1 MGLYDEYFSYYKKY
15 KKEYGENIII
25 LMQVGSF
32 YEIYEITEPEL
43 LGNANKVSN
52 VLNFVY
58 TSKNKKLQS
67 GNISNPNFC
76 GFGITQLAKYLPIL
90 IENNFIVIVIDQVGY
105 EIQNKLQT
113 RKVTGIYSGSLQP
126 LDYNSNCNNNIQSV
140 NLVNILIEFLPELN
154 VVLNTKKYL
163 ISLCSINNFTNDIFI
178 EENTFTILNDNFDEI
193 ISFIHNYS
201 PRECIIRSLNVEE
214 IDIES
219 ILTNLCKFE
228 KINVDIKMYLKVDYQ
243 NEYFKN
249 VYKHCDMGF
258 LCPIEFLNLELYQLS
273 ILNFMFSLDFI
284 AKHDIKYINNL
295 NIPKLIE
302 DQTFLKL
309 PLNTIDQLHIIGE
322 TNSKNLF
329 STIDNT
335 STSIGRR
342 YLKQLLIKPFIDKNK
357 IETRYNL
364 TEKLK
369 ELNEKSND
377 KYLSNLEKCLNKILD
392 IERFHRK
399 MGTNTLQPFEFYT
412 LSKCYDAILEL
423 SDVCKDFYEM
433 DNDFLNNLKKF
444 KIEYNFTFDLNKIQQ
459 VSNITS
465 KEDIINYFNK
475 GITELDSIE
484 NNIHLIENNIELLRL
499 KYDVFFQKTNEK
511 QENKEIVQ
519 FIKVNSTDQ
528 EGYFFYCTKIRYN
541 TLLKKLSKDEFNK
554 IESRFTSNVCKIFTP
569 ELSKLSKELLLNRD
583 LLHTKIKLHFADK
596 IKEYYLNYYQ
606 LFNYLKVY
614 IEIIDI
620 TKSNLKTSLKYN
632 YTKPIIEEQSNSFL
646 EAKDIRHPIIERLT
660 KSTYVTND
668 INLNEDSQGI
678 LLYGLNSS
686 GKSSLLRAIG
696 MNIILAQC
704 GLYVPSSYFKFSP
717 FKTLISQVDLTDDF
731 TLGKSSFITEM
742 CSLKKILMCSGNNTL
757 VLADEL
763 CRGTEHYSATSIVS
777 STIMQLINT
786 NSKFFFTSH
795 LHDIPKVKC
804 VKESN
809 IQIKHLSISITEN
822 NNIVF
827 ERKLKD
833 GSGSDLYGL
842 EVGKS
847 ILQDKDFIDKAFEIR
862 NELMN
867 TVNKNKIMSTK
878 KSKYNSKKIINKC
891 EICCKT
897 DQLETHHI
905 IFQCTADLK
914 GNIKVG
920 NSKMHKNNISNL
932 CTLCKKCHDDVT
944 YNRLIIHGYKD
955 TITGQYL
962 DYEKV
967 KA

>member
-15 KKEYGENIII
+15 QKEYGENTII
-25 LMQVGSF
+25 LIQVGSF
-32 YEIYEITEPEL
+32 YEIYEITEPEF

-67 GNISNPNFC
+67 GNLSNPNFC

-90 IENNFIVIVIDQVGY
+90 IENNFIVIVIDQVGN

-126 LDYNSNCNNNIQSV
+126 LDYTCNNIQSV
-140 NLVNILIEFLPELN
+140 NLVNILIELLPELN
-154 VVLNTKKYL
+154 ITLNTKKYL

-193 ISFIHNYS
+193 ISFIQNYS
-201 PRECIIRSLNVEE
+201 PRECIIRTLNLEE
-214 IDIES
+214 NDIES
-219 ILTNLCKFE
+219 ILINSFKFE
-228 KINVDIKMYLKVDYQ
+228 KINVDLKMYLKVDYQ

-249 VYKHCDMGF
+249 VYKHCDMGL
-258 LCPIEFLNLELYQLS
+258 LCPIEFLNLELYSLS

-284 AKHDIKYINNL
+284 AKHDINYISNL

-309 PLNTIDQLHIIGE
+309 PLNTIQQLHIIGE
-322 TNSKNLF
+322 NSNSKNLF

-342 YLKQLLIKPFIDKNK
+342 YLKQLLIKPFIDVSK
-357 IETRYNL
+357 IESRYNL

-377 KYLSNLEKCLNKILD
+377 KFLINLEKCLNRILD

-412 LSKCYDAILEL
+412 LAKCYDAILEL
-423 SDVCKDFYEM
+423 SDICINFYEM
-433 DNDFLNNLKKF
+433 DKDFLNDLKKF

-475 GITELDSIE
+475 GIIELDSIE
-484 NNIHLIENNIELLRL
+484 NNIHSIENNIELLRL
-499 KYDVFFQKTNEK
+499 KYDSFFQKPNGK
-511 QENKEIVQ
+511 QDKEPVQ

-541 TLLKKLSKDEFNK
+541 TLLKKLNKDEINK
-554 IESRFTSNVCKIFTP
+554 IEPRFTSNMCKIFIP
-569 ELSKLSKELLLNRD
+569 ELNKLSNELLLNRD
-583 LLHTKIKLHFADK
+583 LLNTKIKLYFTDK

-606 LFNYLKVY
+606 LFNYLKVF

-632 YTKPIIEEQSNSFL
+632 YTKPIIEEEDNSFL
-646 EAKDIRHPIIERLT
+646 EVKDIRHPIIERLT

-668 INLNEDSQGI
+668 IKLNQDSQGI

-742 CSLKKILMCSGNNTL
+742 CSLKKILMCSGKNTL

-777 STIMQLINT
+777 STIMQLIDT

-804 VKESN
+804 IKDSN
-809 IQIKHLSISITEN
+809 TQINHLSILITEN
-822 NNIVF
+822 NNIIF

-867 TVNKNKIMSTK
+867 NKNKIMSTK

-891 EICCKT
+891 EICNNT
-897 DQLETHHI
+897 EQLETHHI
-905 IFQCTADLK
+905 IFQCTADSK

-955 TITGQYL
+955 TLTGKYL

-967 KA
+967 KCN